1 MRNIKIKNEI
11 NPFMPNKQI
20 NEKKPIKWIE
30 TRKKEKLNRK
40 DKQKDETESKEKEKE
55 VHE

>member
-1 MRNIKIKNEI
+1 
-11 NPFMPNKQI
+11 MPNKQI